1 MKRTTHLLAFAG
13 VAYLAICLSLASQ
26 TMPRNSGLSAS
37 ASPIQRASSSP
48 TLSPANQ
55 NPRPLPFHGMVSA
68 VDQKN
73 KTFTISGKEARR
85 VFKVTSK
92 TQIIKGS
99 GIVTMKDIV
108 DNEEVSGSYWK
119 NADGTLEAKVVKLG
133 PMEKKT
139 ASPAA
144 KTSPSLSP
152 GPSTSPK
159 L

>member
-1 MKRTTHLLAFAG
+1 MKRTTYLLAFVGIAH
-13 VAYLAICLSLASQ
+13 LALCLSLAAQ
-26 TMPRNSGLSAS
+26 TMPRNSGLSAP
-37 ASPIQRASSSP
+37 ASPIQGASSSP
-48 TLSPANQ
+48 TASPANP
-55 NPRPLPFHGMVSA
+55 NLRPLPFHGMVSG

-73 KTFTISGKEARR
+73 KTFTIFGKEPRR
-85 VFKVTSK
+85 IFKVSSK

-99 GIVTMKDIV
+99 GIATMKDIV
-108 DNEEVSGSYWK
+108 DNEEVSGSYWR

-159 L
+159 P

>member
-1 MKRTTHLLAFAG
+1 MKRTTRLLAFASI
-13 VAYLAICLSLASQ
+13 AHLALCLSLVAQ

-37 ASPIQRASSSP
+37 APPIQGASSSP
-48 TLSPANQ
+48 TVSPANP
-55 NPRPLPFHGMVSA
+55 NSRPLPFHGMVSE

-85 VFKVTSK
+85 IFKVTSK

-99 GIVTMKDIV
+99 GIATKKDIV

-133 PMEKKT
+133 PTEKKT

-144 KTSPSLSP
+144 KASPSVSP

>member
-13 VAYLAICLSLASQ
+13 IAHLAICLSLAAQ

-37 ASPIQRASSSP
+37 ASPIQGASSSP

-55 NPRPLPFHGMVSA
+55 NLRPLPFHGMVSG

-73 KTFTISGKEARR
+73 KTFTIFGKEARR

-92 TQIIKGS
+92 TQIVKGS

-133 PMEKKT
+133 QMERKT

-144 KTSPSLSP
+144 KASPSLSP
-152 GPSTSPK
+152 RPSTSPK

>member
-1 MKRTTHLLAFAG
+1 MKLKTYLIGFVGIVHLAL
-13 VAYLAICLSLASQ
+13 CLSLAAQ

-37 ASPIQRASSSP
+37 ASPIKGASSSP
-48 TLSPANQ
+48 TMSPANP
-55 NPRPLPFHGMVSA
+55 NLRPLPFHGMVSG

-73 KTFTISGKEARR
+73 KTFTIFGKEPRR
-85 VFKVTSK
+85 IFKVTSE
-92 TQIIKGS
+92 TQIIKAS
-99 GIVTMKDIV
+99 GIATMKDIV

-139 ASPAA
+139 TSPAA
-144 KTSPSLSP
+144 KASPSLSP

-159 L
+159 P